1 MPPAGPA
8 AAVLGD
14 SLPAMTT
21 LPLDVRA
28 TLARAAAAFHESGN
42 RDALEASLRAVVSA
56 GDAASLIAAVE
67 PFRDQPEI
75 AGPVYERVVALD
87 PENARAL
94 VILANAWWLT
104 GRGPEAVG
112 ELASRALAADPAN
125 RGAWHLWALTEPSP
139 RRRTARWEQVSARF
153 PEDDL
158 ARASFADNATSL
170 ASAESDPVA
179 LRRAIAAYED
189 LLARAQHPDQRDSLE
204 HALRTLRGWR
214 L

>member
-1 MPPAGPA
+1 
-8 AAVLGD
+8 
-14 SLPAMTT
+14 MTT
-21 LPLDVRA
+21 SALDVRA
-28 TLARAAAAFHESGN
+28 TLARAAAAYHETGN
-42 RDALEASLRAVVSA
+42 RAELDASLRAVVA
-56 GDAASLIAAVE
+56 EGDADALVAAVE

-75 AGPVYERVVALD
+75 AGPVYERVVALS
-87 PENARAL
+87 PGNARAL
-94 VILANAWWLT
+94 VVLANCYWLA
-104 GRGPEAVG
+104 GRGPEVVG
-112 ELASRALAADPAN
+112 ELASRAIAADPAN

-170 ASAESDPVA
+170 AGAESDPVA
-179 LRRAIAAYED
+179 LRQAIAAYET
-189 LLARAQHPDQRDSLE
+189 LLARAQHPDQRASLE